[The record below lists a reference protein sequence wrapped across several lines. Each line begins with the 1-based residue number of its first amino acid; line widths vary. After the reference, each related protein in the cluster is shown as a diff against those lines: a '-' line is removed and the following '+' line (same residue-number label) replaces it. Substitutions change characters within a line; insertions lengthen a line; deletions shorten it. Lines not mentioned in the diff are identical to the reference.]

1 MKKYILLLAV
11 AINCGNSLQSQS
23 ASRFSLGAGLGMLVD
38 MRVES
43 RNSSPDAWP
52 NQDMA
57 THFAKPYEKT
67 NLGYHFNV
75 GYMAT
80 PLLNVHAGV
89 NMAKISGSNANMY
102 YLNSFKQVDL
112 GISYIMGNHNIGKR
126 KLQFSPTIGMTLTE
140 FKSTLYFKEDKSE
153 QNVIQRRPWGGY
165 VGANLTYRISP
176 RVDLVLNSTVNM
188 VFDGGFDG
196 WDYGSAGFAAD
207 EYWRNNL
214 GVQILLGKTDKHLY
228 HRSATSGIASIEPA
242 TPPVNVVSKGGN
254 DSAVAA
260 MMAEIKQLKLG
271 INTTDEMISKLLD
284 KMKSVEMEKMRLKGG
299 DSIVYSPGEL
309 YKQLIADLLTA
320 TVFFDKGQA
329 VLDDEDFY
337 ELFRWKRKVSDL
349 VNNAKYYVVITANTD
364 ATGSDETNA
373 SLRLKRADAVKRW
386 ILLNTGVPSY
396 RIRVQEMNPSV
407 KAENNEL
414 LNRRTLVEIEFE

>member
-57 THFAKPYEKT
+57 THFDKAYEKT
-67 NLGYHFNV
+67 NLGYHFNL

-89 NMAKISGSNANMY
+89 NMANISGSNANMY
-102 YLNSFKQVDL
+102 YLNNFKQVDL
-112 GISYIMGNHNIGKR
+112 GISYVMGNHNIGKR
-126 KLQFSPTIGMTLTE
+126 KLQFSPAMGMTLTE
-140 FKSTLYFKEDKSE
+140 YKSTLYFKEDNSA
-153 QNVIQRRPWGGY
+153 QNYIHRRPWGGY
-165 VGANLTYRISP
+165 VGANVAYRVSP
-176 RVDLVLNSTVNM
+176 RIDLVLNSTVNM

-207 EYWRNNL
+207 EYWRNNF

-228 HRSATSGIASIEPA
+228 RRSASGGIATVAPVSPA
-242 TPPVNVVSKGGN
+242 INLGRLSG
-254 DSAVAA
+254 DSALIA
-260 MMAEIKQLKLG
+260 MVAEIQKLKLG
-271 INTTDEMISKLLD
+271 LNTSDEMVAKLLE
-284 KMKSVEMEKMRLKGG
+284 KMRSMEMDKMRLKGG
-299 DSIVYSPGEL
+299 DSIVYSPGDL

-337 ELFRWKRKVSDL
+337 ELFRWKRKVNDL
-349 VNNAKYYVVITANTD
+349 VNNAKYYVVISANTD
-364 ATGSDETNA
+364 ATGSNDLNA

-386 ILLNTGVPSY
+386 ILTNSGVPSY
-396 RIRVQEMNPSV
+396 RIRVQEMDPKL